1 MKHVCHASLI
11 PSTNQSPPCHKAE
24 YFKLNAVEKAN
35 EVRNRE
41 AARFFNVDE
50 SNIRLWRRNKT
61 NFENCDIRKRA
72 DRRGKPHWPE
82 LEPEINK
89 WILKERDDGK
99 AVSTV
104 SIRMKARVI
113 AREMNIVNFSGGTTW
128 CYRFMKRNNLVVQR
142 SDRNYLMTGG
152 KNLTTFL
159 TFCKQ
164 IIVENNFT
172 EDLIFNMDEVPLS
185 FDIPP
190 TRTVDVQG
198 ASFIP
203 INTTGNER
211 TSFTVVLCC
220 AANGLKSPPM
230 LIFKRKTL
238 PKENF
243 PKCVEIRAN
252 ENGWM
257 NEQIMLSWLQTIWR
271 KRKNSFFRPKAFL
284 IMDSMKSHA
293 SENVKNALKS
303 ASAKIAIIP
312 GGLTKKLQ
320 PLDVGIN
327 RSFKSKVRKLWE
339 QWMSDGEKNY
349 TKTGKLK
356 RASYENVPRWVLKAW
371 NDVAETTVKN
381 AFRKCNIIVKN
392 DSDDEVFTIERLGCV
407 TQRFDKFIH
416 FRI

>member
-1 MKHVCHASLI
+1 MILRAVKKYIPRGKLKKRKLYSSSKSPLLQPLLEDGKRIFENRDTGSSTHVRIELNK
-11 PSTNQSPPCHKAE
+11 TNANVKRPYVQIKWDKWNELCSGLDSRTSNG
-24 YFKLNAVEKAN
+24 KLWEKN
-35 EVRNRE
+35 KDMNT
-41 AARFFNVDE
+41 ARFFNVDE

-61 NFENCDIRKRA
+61 NFENCNRRKRA

-82 LEPEINK
+82 LEAEINK

-113 AREMNIVNFSGGTTW
+113 AREMNIVNFSGGPTW
-128 CYRFMKRNNLVVQR
+128 CYRFMKRNNLVVR
-142 SDRNYLMTGG
+142 SCSTVGQKLPDDWG
-152 KNLTTFL
+152 KKSDDFL

-198 ASFIP
+198 ASSIP
-203 INTTGNER
+203 INNTGNER

-220 AANGLKSPPM
+220 AAN
-230 LIFKRKTL
+230 
-238 PKENF
+238 
-243 PKCVEIRAN
+243 
-252 ENGWM
+252 
-257 NEQIMLSWLQTIWR
+257 
-271 KRKNSFFRPKAFL
+271 
-284 IMDSMKSHA
+284 
-293 SENVKNALKS
+293 
-303 ASAKIAIIP
+303 
-312 GGLTKKLQ
+312 
-320 PLDVGIN
+320 DVGIN

-356 RASYENVPRWVLKAW
+356 RASYENVSRWVLKAW

-381 AFRKCNIIVKN
+381 AF
-392 DSDDEVFTIERLGCV
+392 
-407 TQRFDKFIH
+407 
-416 FRI
+416 